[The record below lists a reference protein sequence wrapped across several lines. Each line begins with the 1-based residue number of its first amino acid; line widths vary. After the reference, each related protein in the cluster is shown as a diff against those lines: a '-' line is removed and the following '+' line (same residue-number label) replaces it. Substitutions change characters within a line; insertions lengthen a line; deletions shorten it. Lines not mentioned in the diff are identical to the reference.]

1 MLKILCLGICIFLM
15 VLGLIEIIK
24 SIIIRITSPKNYME
38 NSTIVIPVKQH
49 NEEIEFLLR
58 RAIYKVLWDNPRK
71 NTNIICLD
79 CGMDYETR
87 KICEL
92 MCKDYE
98 FIKLY
103 DINDVDSEIIPEN

>member
-1 MLKILCLGICIFLM
+1 MLKLLCLGICVFLM
-15 VLGLIEIIK
+15 VLGLIETIK
-24 SIIIRITSPKNYME
+24 SIIVKVMSPKDYME
-38 NSTIVIPVKQH
+38 NSTIVIPVKKH
-49 NEEIEFLLR
+49 REEVEFLLR
-58 RAIYKVLWDNPRK
+58 SAICKVLWENPRK
-71 NTNIICLD
+71 NTSIICLD

-103 DINDVDSEIIPEN
+103 DINDIDSETILEN